1 MKRLTRTS
9 VILFGLII
17 LPGTSTLAT
26 EIGYQQTIKTR
37 CEAIDQKTSASFVI
51 FFERQKIFDGL
62 HPRLIPAACFVE
74 VTQSGMTP

>member
-17 LPGTSTLAT
+17 LPGTSTFAS

-37 CEAIDQKTSASFVI
+37 CETISLDPKF
-51 FFERQKIFDGL
+51 
-62 HPRLIPAACFVE
+62 IPAACFVE
-74 VTQSGMTP
+74 VTQSGVMP